1 MRTERRLC
9 LPRRG
14 QRGAVLLIALIVLVA
29 MSLAGVALVRGV
41 DMANLIAGNLAFK
54 QGATLGGDWGAEQA
68 RTWLN
73 AQPATALQNDV
84 AGRYSA
90 SMQTGIDFTASD
102 PLQPDFDWNANSFDA
117 GTDPAGNQVR
127 YVVHRMCDAAGAPAS
142 VNCVRTSTGGTGTST
157 KAGATYGSFALPTTS
172 QIYYR
177 ITARSTGPRNTVS
190 YVQLMVN

>member
-1 MRTERRLC
+1 MRTHR
-9 LPRRG
+9 PHQ

-68 RTWLN
+68 RTWL
-73 AQPATALQNDV
+73 QLQSATALQNDIPGV
-84 AGRYSA
+84 YFA
-90 SMQTGIDFTASD
+90 SMQSGVDFTASD
-102 PLQPDFDWNANSFDA
+102 PLEPDFNWNANSFNA

-127 YVVHRMCDAAGAPAS
+127 YVVHRICDVAGPAAS
-142 VNCVRTSTGGTGTST
+142 VNCVRTSTGGTGQGT
-157 KAGATYGSFALPTTS
+157 KGGATYGSFALPGTS

-177 ITARSTGPRNTVS
+177 ITARSIGPRNTVS
-190 YVQLMVN
+190 YVQVMVN